1 MGKIQVLDNNTIDQI
16 AAGEVVERPAS
27 VVKELTENAID
38 AGADAITVEIKNG
51 GIEFIRVTDNGCGIA
66 KEDMETAFLRH
77 ATSKIRS
84 IEDLR
89 NVSSMGFRGEAL
101 ASIASVSKVTMI
113 TKTKDSLMGYRLE
126 VDGGDAGQVT
136 EVGAPG
142 GTTIIAAH
150 LFYNVPVR
158 RKFLKSATT
167 EGNVITELM
176 EHLALSR
183 PDISFK
189 LVSNWRNVF
198 YTSGSGDL
206 HNVIYRIYGRDMA
219 KETIAIDYE
228 CDGVVID
235 GYLGTP
241 AVNRPNR
248 NFENYFLNNR
258 YIKNDIV
265 ARGLEDGY
273 KGYTMQHKFPFCV
286 LHIDMPA
293 GDVDVNVHPGKMD
306 VRFKDREGMY
316 EHIAKAVAAALHDH
330 EMIPEAEIG
339 RDRKLYRPEVA
350 EAPEPYEAGRRSEFK
365 DMNIAEESDSDTAS
379 ATDSMATANQLSG
392 IVSDTAETAVS
403 DILTSSDISA
413 TCNDSRSSQT
423 EKTSGLTEDREQNDI
438 EASPKLTK
446 DNRDIFTV
454 DFSDDED
461 VVLQDFSKERA
472 ADENY
477 KNTSAAADSRN
488 KTTEDKN
495 PVYHNAVQ
503 LEILPKERV
512 ISANARKRYELIGP
526 AFNTYWMFTYD
537 GKLYFADQ
545 HAAHEKVN
553 YERLIKKYKEREIY
567 KQQLNPPIIVNLS
580 GEEREVL
587 EKFKGYFDELGF
599 EVNNFGGMDY
609 SLNTVPLELYRKD
622 AKTFFMEI
630 LNDLCLRGVR
640 ETPDIINKIM
650 ASVACKSA
658 VKGGDVISR
667 EEMDKILDELLTLEN
682 PYHCPHGRP
691 TVFSISRT
699 ELEKK
704 FKRIVS

>member
-113 TKTKDSLMGYRLE
+113 TRQKDSLMGYRLE
-126 VDGGDAGQVT
+126 VDGGNTGQVT

-150 LFYNVPVR
+150 LFYNIPVR

-189 LVSNWRNVF
+189 LVSNGRNVF

-206 HNVIYRIYGRDMA
+206 QNVIYRIYGRDMA
-219 KETIAIDYE
+219 KETVAIDYE
-228 CDGVVID
+228 CDGIVID

-286 LHIDMPA
+286 LHIGMPA

-316 EHIAKAVAAALHDH
+316 EHIAKAVADALHAH
-330 EMIPEAEIG
+330 EMIPEAEIDH
-339 RDRKLYRPEVA
+339 DRKLYTPVVT
-350 EAPEPYEAGRRSEFK
+350 EAPEPYETGRRNEFK
-365 DMNIAEESDSDTAS
+365 DKNFCKTATNIGT
-379 ATDSMATANQLSG
+379 
-392 IVSDTAETAVS
+392 
-403 DILTSSDISA
+403 
-413 TCNDSRSSQT
+413 SQT
-423 EKTSGLTEDREQNDI
+423 ESTSGITEYIEQNDNDS
-438 EASPKLTK
+438 SPELTK

-472 ADENY
+472 AV
-477 KNTSAAADSRN
+477 KNDKKTVADSDTDNIN

-495 PVYHNAVQ
+495 PVYNNAVQ

-599 EVNNFGGMDY
+599 EVDNFGGMDY

-658 VKGGDVISR
+658 VKGGDMISR

-691 TVFSISRT
+691 TMFSLSRT

>member
-89 NVSSMGFRGEAL
+89 NVAFMGFRGEAL

-113 TKTKDSLMGYRLE
+113 TRQKESLMGYRLE
-126 VDGGDAGQVT
+126 VDGGNAGQVT

-189 LVSNWRNVF
+189 LVSNGRNVF

-206 HNVIYRIYGRDMA
+206 QNVIYRIYGRDMA
-219 KETIAIDYE
+219 KETVAIDYE
-228 CDGVVID
+228 CDGIVID

-286 LHIDMPA
+286 LHIGMPA

-316 EHIAKAVAAALHDH
+316 EHIAKAVADALHAH
-330 EMIPEAEIG
+330 EMIPEAEIDH
-339 RDRKLYRPEVA
+339 DRKLYTPVVT
-350 EAPEPYEAGRRSEFK
+350 EAPEPYETGRRNEFK
-365 DMNIAEESDSDTAS
+365 DKNFSET
-379 ATDSMATANQLSG
+379 ATDIGT
-392 IVSDTAETAVS
+392 
-403 DILTSSDISA
+403 
-413 TCNDSRSSQT
+413 SQT
-423 EKTSGLTEDREQNDI
+423 ESTSGITEYIEQNDNDS
-438 EASPKLTK
+438 SPELTK

-461 VVLQDFSKERA
+461 VILQDFSKV
-472 ADENY
+472 NI
-477 KNTSAAADSRN
+477 SAESDRDTEF
-488 KTTEDKN
+488 KTEN
-495 PVYHNAVQ
+495 PVYRNAVQ

-567 KQQLNPPIIVNLS
+567 KQQLNPSIIVNLS

-587 EKFKGYFDELGF
+587 ERFKGYFDELGF
-599 EVNNFGGMDY
+599 EVNSFGGMDY

-658 VKGGDVISR
+658 VKGGDMISR

-691 TVFSISRT
+691 TMFSLSRT

>member
-38 AGADAITVEIKNG
+38 AGADAVTVEIKNG

-66 KEDMETAFLRH
+66 KEDMEIAFLRH
-77 ATSKIRS
+77 ATSKIRN
-84 IEDLR
+84 IEDLK

-113 TKTKDSLMGYRLE
+113 TKPKDSLMGYRLE
-126 VDGGDAGQVT
+126 VDGGVAGQVT

-150 LFYNVPVR
+150 LFYNIPVR

-189 LVSNWRNVF
+189 LVSNGRNVF

-206 HNVIYRIYGRDMA
+206 QNVIYRIYGRDMA

-228 CDGVVID
+228 CDGIVID

-248 NFENYFLNNR
+248 NFENYFLNKR

-316 EHIAKAVAAALHDH
+316 EHIARAVAAALHSH
-330 EMIPEAEIG
+330 EMIPETDLDCE
-339 RDRKLYRPEVA
+339 RKLYRPEVV
-350 EAPEPYEAGRRSEFK
+350 EAPEPYETGRRNAFKENDTVADTENNTDAIYDNTTADDQRQKTEQTNTADLSEQQ
-365 DMNIAEESDSDTAS
+365 EEDDKE
-379 ATDSMATANQLSG
+379 LSP
-392 IVSDTAETAVS
+392 E
-403 DILTSSDISA
+403 
-413 TCNDSRSSQT
+413 
-423 EKTSGLTEDREQNDI
+423 
-438 EASPKLTK
+438 LTK
-446 DNRDIFTV
+446 ANRDIFTV

-461 VVLQDFSKERA
+461 VVLKDFSKERNA
-472 ADENY
+472 TEHDEKADD
-477 KNTSAAADSRN
+477 TSAEVTGNEN
-488 KTTEDKN
+488 KEDRN
-495 PVYHNAVQ
+495 PVYRNAVQ
-503 LEILPKERV
+503 LEILPKDRV

-580 GEEREVL
+580 GEEKEVL

-622 AKTFFMEI
+622 AKTFFMDI

>member
-126 VDGGDAGQVT
+126 VDGGEAGQVT
-136 EVGAPG
+136 EVGAPR

-189 LVSNWRNVF
+189 LVSNGRNVF

-206 HNVIYRIYGRDMA
+206 QNVIYRIYGRDMA
-219 KETIAIDYE
+219 KETVAIDYE
-228 CDGVVID
+228 CDGIVID

-248 NFENYFLNNR
+248 NFENYFLNKR
-258 YIKNDIV
+258 YIKNDVV

-316 EHIAKAVAAALHDH
+316 EHIAKAVADALHAH
-330 EMIPEAEIG
+330 EMIPEAELDH
-339 RDRKLYRPEVA
+339 DRKLYRPEVA
-350 EAPEPYEAGRRSEFK
+350 EAPEPYETGRRNEFK
-365 DMNIAEESDSDTAS
+365 DRNIAEVAEVSESDA
-379 ATDSMATANQLSG
+379 
-392 IVSDTAETAVS
+392 
-403 DILTSSDISA
+403 
-413 TCNDSRSSQT
+413 
-423 EKTSGLTEDREQNDI
+423 
-438 EASPKLTK
+438 LTK
-446 DNRDIFTV
+446 ENRDIFTV

-472 ADENY
+472 AV
-477 KNTSAAADSRN
+477 KNDKKTVSDSDTDNIN

-495 PVYHNAVQ
+495 PVYRNAVQ

-567 KQQLNPPIIVNLS
+567 KQQLNPPVIVNLS

-587 EKFKGYFDELGF
+587 ERFKGYFDELGF

-622 AKTFFMEI
+622 AKTFFMDI

-691 TVFSISRT
+691 TMFSLSRT

>member
-113 TKTKDSLMGYRLE
+113 TRQKDSLMGYRLE
-126 VDGGDAGQVT
+126 VDGGNAGQIT

-150 LFYNVPVR
+150 LFYNIPVR

-189 LVSNWRNVF
+189 LVSNGRNVF

-206 HNVIYRIYGRDMA
+206 QNVIYRIYGRDMA
-219 KETIAIDYE
+219 KETVAIDYE
-228 CDGVVID
+228 CDGIVID

-286 LHIDMPA
+286 LHIGMPA

-316 EHIAKAVAAALHDH
+316 EHIAKAVADALHAH
-330 EMIPEAEIG
+330 EMIPEAEIDH
-339 RDRKLYRPEVA
+339 DRKLYTPVVT
-350 EAPEPYEAGRRSEFK
+350 EAPEPYETGRRNEFK
-365 DMNIAEESDSDTAS
+365 DKNFSET
-379 ATDSMATANQLSG
+379 ATDIGT
-392 IVSDTAETAVS
+392 
-403 DILTSSDISA
+403 
-413 TCNDSRSSQT
+413 SQT
-423 EKTSGLTEDREQNDI
+423 ESTSGITEYIEQNDNDS
-438 EASPKLTK
+438 SPELTK

-461 VVLQDFSKERA
+461 VILQDFSKV
-472 ADENY
+472 NI
-477 KNTSAAADSRN
+477 SAESDRDTEF
-488 KTTEDKN
+488 KTEN
-495 PVYHNAVQ
+495 PVYRNAVQ

-567 KQQLNPPIIVNLS
+567 KQQLNPSIIVNLS

-587 EKFKGYFDELGF
+587 ERFKGYFDELGF
-599 EVNNFGGMDY
+599 EVNSFGGMDY

-658 VKGGDVISR
+658 VKGGDMISR

-691 TVFSISRT
+691 TMFSLSRT

>member
-89 NVSSMGFRGEAL
+89 NVASMGFRGEAL

-113 TKTKDSLMGYRLE
+113 TRQKDSLMGYRLE
-126 VDGGDAGQVT
+126 VDGGNAGQVT

-150 LFYNVPVR
+150 LFYNIPVR

-189 LVSNWRNVF
+189 LVSNGRNVF

-206 HNVIYRIYGRDMA
+206 QNVIYRIYGRDMA
-219 KETIAIDYE
+219 KETVAIDYE
-228 CDGVVID
+228 CDGIVID

-286 LHIDMPA
+286 LHIGMPA

-316 EHIAKAVAAALHDH
+316 EHIAKAVADALHAH
-330 EMIPEAEIG
+330 EMIPEAEIDH
-339 RDRKLYRPEVA
+339 DRKLYTPVVT
-350 EAPEPYEAGRRSEFK
+350 EAPEPYETGRRNEFK
-365 DMNIAEESDSDTAS
+365 DKNFSET
-379 ATDSMATANQLSG
+379 ATDIGT
-392 IVSDTAETAVS
+392 
-403 DILTSSDISA
+403 
-413 TCNDSRSSQT
+413 SQT
-423 EKTSGLTEDREQNDI
+423 ESTSGITEYIEQNDNDS
-438 EASPKLTK
+438 SPELTK

-461 VVLQDFSKERA
+461 VILQDFSKV
-472 ADENY
+472 NI
-477 KNTSAAADSRN
+477 SAESDRDTEF
-488 KTTEDKN
+488 KTEN
-495 PVYHNAVQ
+495 PVYRNAVQ

-587 EKFKGYFDELGF
+587 ERFKGYFDELGF
-599 EVNNFGGMDY
+599 EVNSFGGMDY

-658 VKGGDVISR
+658 VKGGDMISR

-691 TVFSISRT
+691 TMFSLSRT

>member
-89 NVSSMGFRGEAL
+89 NVASMGFRGEAL

-113 TKTKDSLMGYRLE
+113 TRQKDSLMGYRLE
-126 VDGGDAGQVT
+126 VDGGNAGQVT

-150 LFYNVPVR
+150 LFYNIPVR

-189 LVSNWRNVF
+189 LVSNGRNVF

-206 HNVIYRIYGRDMA
+206 QNVIYRIYGRDMA
-219 KETIAIDYE
+219 KETVAIDYE
-228 CDGVVID
+228 CDGIVID

-286 LHIDMPA
+286 LHIGMPA

-306 VRFKDREGMY
+306 VCFKDREGMY
-316 EHIAKAVAAALHDH
+316 EHIAKAVADALHAH
-330 EMIPEAEIG
+330 EMIPEAEIDH
-339 RDRKLYRPEVA
+339 DRKLYTPVVTEV
-350 EAPEPYEAGRRSEFK
+350 PEPYETSRRNEFK
-365 DMNIAEESDSDTAS
+365 DKNFSET
-379 ATDSMATANQLSG
+379 ATDIGT
-392 IVSDTAETAVS
+392 
-403 DILTSSDISA
+403 
-413 TCNDSRSSQT
+413 SQT
-423 EKTSGLTEDREQNDI
+423 ESTSGITEYIEQNDNDS
-438 EASPKLTK
+438 SPELTK

-472 ADENY
+472 AV
-477 KNTSAAADSRN
+477 KNDKKTVADSDTDNIN

-495 PVYHNAVQ
+495 PVYNNAVQ

-599 EVNNFGGMDY
+599 EVDNFGGMDY

-658 VKGGDVISR
+658 VKGGDMISR

-691 TVFSISRT
+691 TMFSLSRT

>member
-89 NVSSMGFRGEAL
+89 NVASMGFRGEAL

-113 TKTKDSLMGYRLE
+113 TRQKESLMGYRLE
-126 VDGGDAGQVT
+126 VDGGNAGQVT

-158 RKFLKSATT
+158 RKFLRSATT

-189 LVSNWRNVF
+189 LVSNGRNVF

-206 HNVIYRIYGRDMA
+206 QNVIYRIYGRDMA
-219 KETIAIDYE
+219 KETVAIDYE
-228 CDGVVID
+228 CDGIVID

-286 LHIDMPA
+286 LHIGMPA

-316 EHIAKAVAAALHDH
+316 EHIAKAVADALHAH
-330 EMIPEAEIG
+330 EMIPEAEIDH
-339 RDRKLYRPEVA
+339 DRKLYTPVVT
-350 EAPEPYEAGRRSEFK
+350 EAPEPYETGRRNEFK
-365 DMNIAEESDSDTAS
+365 DKNFSET
-379 ATDSMATANQLSG
+379 ATDIGT
-392 IVSDTAETAVS
+392 
-403 DILTSSDISA
+403 
-413 TCNDSRSSQT
+413 SQT
-423 EKTSGLTEDREQNDI
+423 ESTSGITEYIEQNDNDS
-438 EASPKLTK
+438 SPELTK

-461 VVLQDFSKERA
+461 VILQDFSKV
-472 ADENY
+472 NI
-477 KNTSAAADSRN
+477 SAESDRDTEF
-488 KTTEDKN
+488 KTEN
-495 PVYHNAVQ
+495 PVYRNAVQ

-567 KQQLNPPIIVNLS
+567 KQQINPPIIVNLS

-587 EKFKGYFDELGF
+587 ERFKGYFDELGF
-599 EVNNFGGMDY
+599 EVNSFGGMDY

-658 VKGGDVISR
+658 VKGGDMISR

-691 TVFSISRT
+691 TMFSLSRT

>member
-89 NVSSMGFRGEAL
+89 NVASMGFRGEAL

-113 TKTKDSLMGYRLE
+113 TRQKESLMGYRLE
-126 VDGGDAGQVT
+126 VDGGNAGQVT

-150 LFYNVPVR
+150 LFYNIPVR

-189 LVSNWRNVF
+189 LVSNGRNVF

-206 HNVIYRIYGRDMA
+206 QNVIYRIYGRDMA
-219 KETIAIDYE
+219 KETVAIDYE
-228 CDGVVID
+228 CDGIVID

-286 LHIDMPA
+286 LHIGMPA

-316 EHIAKAVAAALHDH
+316 EHIAKAVADALHAH
-330 EMIPEAEIG
+330 EMIPEAEIDH
-339 RDRKLYRPEVA
+339 DRKLYTPVVT
-350 EAPEPYEAGRRSEFK
+350 EAPEPYETGRRNEFK
-365 DMNIAEESDSDTAS
+365 DKIFSET
-379 ATDSMATANQLSG
+379 ATDIGT
-392 IVSDTAETAVS
+392 
-403 DILTSSDISA
+403 
-413 TCNDSRSSQT
+413 SQT
-423 EKTSGLTEDREQNDI
+423 ESTSEITEYIEQNDNDS
-438 EASPKLTK
+438 SPELTK

-472 ADENY
+472 AV
-477 KNTSAAADSRN
+477 KNDKKTVADSDNDNIN

-495 PVYHNAVQ
+495 PVYNNAVQ

-587 EKFKGYFDELGF
+587 ERFKGYFDELGF
-599 EVNNFGGMDY
+599 EVNSFGGMDY

-658 VKGGDVISR
+658 VKGGDMISR

-691 TVFSISRT
+691 TMFSLSRT

>member
-89 NVSSMGFRGEAL
+89 NVASMGFRGEAL

-113 TKTKDSLMGYRLE
+113 TRQKESLMGYRLE
-126 VDGGDAGQVT
+126 VDGGNAGQVT

-189 LVSNWRNVF
+189 LVSNGRNVF

-206 HNVIYRIYGRDMA
+206 QNVIYRIYGRDMA
-219 KETIAIDYE
+219 KETVAIDYE
-228 CDGVVID
+228 CDGIVID

-286 LHIDMPA
+286 LHIGMPA

-316 EHIAKAVAAALHDH
+316 EHIAKAVADALHAH
-330 EMIPEAEIG
+330 EMIPEAEIDH
-339 RDRKLYRPEVA
+339 DRKLYTPVVT
-350 EAPEPYEAGRRSEFK
+350 EAPEPYETGRRNEFK
-365 DMNIAEESDSDTAS
+365 DKNFSET
-379 ATDSMATANQLSG
+379 ATDIGT
-392 IVSDTAETAVS
+392 
-403 DILTSSDISA
+403 
-413 TCNDSRSSQT
+413 SQT
-423 EKTSGLTEDREQNDI
+423 ESTSGITEYIEQNDNDS
-438 EASPKLTK
+438 SPELTK

-461 VVLQDFSKERA
+461 VILQDFSKV
-472 ADENY
+472 NI
-477 KNTSAAADSRN
+477 SAESDRDTEF
-488 KTTEDKN
+488 KTEN
-495 PVYHNAVQ
+495 PVYRNAVQ

-587 EKFKGYFDELGF
+587 ERFKGYFDELGF
-599 EVNNFGGMDY
+599 EVNSFGGMDY

-658 VKGGDVISR
+658 VKGGDMISR

-691 TVFSISRT
+691 TMFSLSRT

>member
-113 TKTKDSLMGYRLE
+113 TRQKDSLMGYRLE
-126 VDGGDAGQVT
+126 VDGGNAGQIT

-150 LFYNVPVR
+150 LFYNIPVR

-189 LVSNWRNVF
+189 LVSNGRNVF

-206 HNVIYRIYGRDMA
+206 QNVIYRIYGRDMA
-219 KETIAIDYE
+219 KETVAIDYE
-228 CDGVVID
+228 CDGIVID

-286 LHIDMPA
+286 LHIGMPA

-316 EHIAKAVAAALHDH
+316 EHIAKAVADALHAH
-330 EMIPEAEIG
+330 EMIPEAEIDH
-339 RDRKLYRPEVA
+339 DRKLYTPVVT
-350 EAPEPYEAGRRSEFK
+350 EAPEPYETGRRNEFK
-365 DMNIAEESDSDTAS
+365 DKNFSET
-379 ATDSMATANQLSG
+379 ATDIGT
-392 IVSDTAETAVS
+392 
-403 DILTSSDISA
+403 
-413 TCNDSRSSQT
+413 SQT
-423 EKTSGLTEDREQNDI
+423 ESTSGITEYIEQNDNDS
-438 EASPKLTK
+438 SPELTK

-472 ADENY
+472 AV
-477 KNTSAAADSRN
+477 KNDKKTVADSDTDNIN

-495 PVYHNAVQ
+495 PVYNNAVQ

-512 ISANARKRYELIGP
+512 ISANARKCYELIGP

-587 EKFKGYFDELGF
+587 ERFKGYFDELGF
-599 EVNNFGGMDY
+599 EVNSFGGMDY

-658 VKGGDVISR
+658 VKGGDMISR

-691 TVFSISRT
+691 TMFSLSRT

>member
-113 TKTKDSLMGYRLE
+113 TKPKDSLMGYRLE
-126 VDGGDAGQVT
+126 VDGGVAGQVT

-150 LFYNVPVR
+150 LFYNIPVR

-189 LVSNWRNVF
+189 LVSNGRNVF

-206 HNVIYRIYGRDMA
+206 QNVIYRIYGRDMA

-228 CDGVVID
+228 CDGIVID
-235 GYLGTP
+235 GCLGTP

-248 NFENYFLNNR
+248 NFENYFLNKR

-316 EHIAKAVAAALHDH
+316 EHIAKAVADALHSH
-330 EMIPEAEIG
+330 EMIPEAEI
-339 RDRKLYRPEVA
+339 DHERKLYRPEVA
-350 EAPEPYEAGRRSEFK
+350 EAPEPYEAGRRSAYNEK
-365 DMNIAEESDSDTAS
+365 N
-379 ATDSMATANQLSG
+379 
-392 IVSDTAETAVS
+392 TAE
-403 DILTSSDISA
+403 SSA
-413 TCNDSRSSQT
+413 NDAAP
-423 EKTSGLTEDREQNDI
+423 E
-438 EASPKLTK
+438 LTK

-472 ADENY
+472 ESENGQNTDSSPADNE
-477 KNTSAAADSRN
+477 RPG
-488 KTTEDKN
+488 TEDKN
-495 PVYHNAVQ
+495 PVYRNAVQ

-609 SLNTVPLELYRKD
+609 ALNTIPLESYRKD
-622 AKTFFMEI
+622 AKTFFMDI

-650 ASVACKSA
+650 ASIACKSA

-667 EEMDKILDELLTLEN
+667 EEMDKILDELLTLDN

>member
-51 GIEFIRVTDNGCGIA
+51 GIEFIRVTDNGCGIE

-126 VDGGDAGQVT
+126 VDGGEAGQVT

-142 GTTIIAAH
+142 GTTIIATH

-189 LVSNWRNVF
+189 LVSNGRNVF

-206 HNVIYRIYGRDMA
+206 QSVIYRIYGRDMA
-219 KETIAIDYE
+219 KETVAIDYE
-228 CDGVVID
+228 CDGIVID

-248 NFENYFLNNR
+248 NFENYFLNKR
-258 YIKNDIV
+258 YIKNDVV

-316 EHIAKAVAAALHDH
+316 EHIAKAVADALHAH
-330 EMIPEAEIG
+330 EMIPEAELDH
-339 RDRKLYRPEVA
+339 DRKLYRPEIA
-350 EAPEPYEAGRRSEFK
+350 EAPEPYESGRRSENK
-365 DMNIAEESDSDTAS
+365 
-379 ATDSMATANQLSG
+379 
-392 IVSDTAETAVS
+392 
-403 DILTSSDISA
+403 
-413 TCNDSRSSQT
+413 
-423 EKTSGLTEDREQNDI
+423 DREIDGESEND
-438 EASPKLTK
+438 ALTK

-461 VVLQDFSKERA
+461 VVLQDFSKERDD
-472 ADENY
+472 ADISDSDSGN
-477 KNTSAAADSRN
+477 KN
-488 KTTEDKN
+488 TEDKN
-495 PVYHNAVQ
+495 PVYRNAVQ

-567 KQQLNPPIIVNLS
+567 KQQLNPPVIVNLS

-587 EKFKGYFDELGF
+587 ERFKGYFDELGF

-622 AKTFFMEI
+622 AKTFFMDI

-691 TVFSISRT
+691 TMFSLSRT

>member
-38 AGADAITVEIKNG
+38 AGADAITVEIKDG

-89 NVSSMGFRGEAL
+89 NVASMGFRGEAL

-113 TKTKDSLMGYRLE
+113 TRQKDSLMGYRLE
-126 VDGGDAGQVT
+126 VDGGNAGQVT

-189 LVSNWRNVF
+189 LVSNGRNVF

-206 HNVIYRIYGRDMA
+206 QNVIYRIYGRDMA
-219 KETIAIDYE
+219 KETVAIDYE
-228 CDGVVID
+228 CDGIVID

-286 LHIDMPA
+286 LHIGMPA
-293 GDVDVNVHPGKMD
+293 GEVDVNVHPGKMD

-316 EHIAKAVAAALHDH
+316 EHIAKAVADALHAH
-330 EMIPEAEIG
+330 EMIPEAEIDH
-339 RDRKLYRPEVA
+339 DRKLYTPVVT
-350 EAPEPYEAGRRSEFK
+350 EAPEPYETGRRNAIITENGIALDNVQKNKK
-365 DMNIAEESDSDTAS
+365 DIPESAADST
-379 ATDSMATANQLSG
+379 
-392 IVSDTAETAVS
+392 
-403 DILTSSDISA
+403 
-413 TCNDSRSSQT
+413 
-423 EKTSGLTEDREQNDI
+423 
-438 EASPKLTK
+438 KLTK

-461 VVLQDFSKERA
+461 VILQDFSKVNISAESDR
-472 ADENY
+472 DTEFKTEHDKESHTESGNEGITSS
-477 KNTSAAADSRN
+477 KNTQG
-488 KTTEDKN
+488 TDKN
-495 PVYHNAVQ
+495 PVYRNAVQ

-587 EKFKGYFDELGF
+587 ERFKGYFDELGF
-599 EVNNFGGMDY
+599 EVNSFGGMDY

-658 VKGGDVISR
+658 VKGGDMISR

-691 TVFSISRT
+691 TMFSLSRT

>member
-89 NVSSMGFRGEAL
+89 NVASMGFRGEAL

-113 TKTKDSLMGYRLE
+113 TRQKESLMGYRLE
-126 VDGGDAGQVT
+126 VDGGNAGQVT

-189 LVSNWRNVF
+189 LVSNGRNVF

-206 HNVIYRIYGRDMA
+206 QNVIYRIYGRDMA
-219 KETIAIDYE
+219 KETVAIDYE
-228 CDGVVID
+228 CDGIVID

-286 LHIDMPA
+286 LHIGMPA

-316 EHIAKAVAAALHDH
+316 EHIAKAVADALHAH
-330 EMIPEAEIG
+330 EMIPEAEIDH
-339 RDRKLYRPEVA
+339 DRKLYTPVVT
-350 EAPEPYEAGRRSEFK
+350 EAPEPYETGRRNEFK
-365 DMNIAEESDSDTAS
+365 DKKFSET
-379 ATDSMATANQLSG
+379 ATDIGT
-392 IVSDTAETAVS
+392 
-403 DILTSSDISA
+403 
-413 TCNDSRSSQT
+413 SQT
-423 EKTSGLTEDREQNDI
+423 ESTSGITEYIEQDDNDS
-438 EASPKLTK
+438 SPELTK

-461 VVLQDFSKERA
+461 VILQDFSKKRA
-472 ADENY
+472 AV
-477 KNTSAAADSRN
+477 KNDKKTVADSDTDNIN

-495 PVYHNAVQ
+495 PVYNNAVQ

-587 EKFKGYFDELGF
+587 ERFKGYFDELGF
-599 EVNNFGGMDY
+599 EVNSFGGMDY

-658 VKGGDVISR
+658 VKGGDMISR

-691 TVFSISRT
+691 TMFSLSRT

>member
-126 VDGGDAGQVT
+126 VDGGEAGQVT

-189 LVSNWRNVF
+189 LVSNGRNVF

-206 HNVIYRIYGRDMA
+206 QNVIYRIYGRDMA
-219 KETIAIDYE
+219 KETVAIDYE
-228 CDGVVID
+228 CDGIVID

-248 NFENYFLNNR
+248 NFENYFLNKR
-258 YIKNDIV
+258 YIKNDVV

-316 EHIAKAVAAALHDH
+316 EHIAKAVAAALHAH
-330 EMIPEAEIG
+330 EMIPEAELDH
-339 RDRKLYRPEVA
+339 DRKLYRPEIA
-350 EAPEPYEAGRRSEFK
+350 EAPEPYESGRRSEFK
-365 DMNIAEESDSDTAS
+365 DRNIAEVAEVSESDA
-379 ATDSMATANQLSG
+379 
-392 IVSDTAETAVS
+392 
-403 DILTSSDISA
+403 
-413 TCNDSRSSQT
+413 
-423 EKTSGLTEDREQNDI
+423 
-438 EASPKLTK
+438 LTK
-446 DNRDIFTV
+446 ENRDIFTV

-472 ADENY
+472 AV
-477 KNTSAAADSRN
+477 KNDKKTVSDSDTDNIN
-488 KTTEDKN
+488 KTTEEKN
-495 PVYHNAVQ
+495 PVYRNAVQ

-567 KQQLNPPIIVNLS
+567 KQQLNPPVIVNLS

-587 EKFKGYFDELGF
+587 ERFKGYFDELGF

-622 AKTFFMEI
+622 AKTFFMDI

-691 TVFSISRT
+691 TMFSLSRT

>member
-66 KEDMETAFLRH
+66 QEDMETAFLRH

-113 TKTKDSLMGYRLE
+113 TKPKDSLMGYRLE
-126 VDGGDAGQVT
+126 VDGGVAGQVT

-150 LFYNVPVR
+150 LFYNIPVR

-189 LVSNWRNVF
+189 LVSNGRNVF

-206 HNVIYRIYGRDMA
+206 QNVIYRIYGRDMA

-228 CDGVVID
+228 CDGIVID

-248 NFENYFLNNR
+248 NFENYFLNKR

-316 EHIAKAVAAALHDH
+316 EHIAKAVADALHSH
-330 EMIPEAEIG
+330 EMIPEAEI
-339 RDRKLYRPEVA
+339 DHERKLYRPEVA
-350 EAPEPYEAGRRSEFK
+350 EAPEPYEAGRRSAYNEK
-365 DMNIAEESDSDTAS
+365 NTAESSANDTDG
-379 ATDSMATANQLSG
+379 ATDSLKKSEAA
-392 IVSDTAETAVS
+392 
-403 DILTSSDISA
+403 DISDDMNA
-413 TCNDSRSSQT
+413 AGNVTESDLKKNTSALMEHHEPEGNDAVP
-423 EKTSGLTEDREQNDI
+423 E
-438 EASPKLTK
+438 LTK

-472 ADENY
+472 ESENGQNTDSSPADNE
-477 KNTSAAADSRN
+477 RPG
-488 KTTEDKN
+488 TEDKN
-495 PVYHNAVQ
+495 PVYRNAVQ

-599 EVNNFGGMDY
+599 EIDNFGGMDY
-609 SLNTVPLELYRKD
+609 ALNTIPLESYRKD
-622 AKTFFMEI
+622 AKTFFMDI

-650 ASVACKSA
+650 ASIACKSA

-667 EEMDKILDELLTLEN
+667 EEMDKILDELLTLDN

>member
-126 VDGGDAGQVT
+126 VDGGEAGQVT

-189 LVSNWRNVF
+189 LVSNGRNVF

-206 HNVIYRIYGRDMA
+206 QNVIYRIYGRDMA
-219 KETIAIDYE
+219 KETVAIDYE
-228 CDGVVID
+228 CDGIVID

-248 NFENYFLNNR
+248 NFENYFLNKR
-258 YIKNDIV
+258 YIKNDVV

-316 EHIAKAVAAALHDH
+316 EHIAKAVADALHAH
-330 EMIPEAEIG
+330 EMIPEAEIDH
-339 RDRKLYRPEVA
+339 DRKLYRPEVA
-350 EAPEPYEAGRRSEFK
+350 EAPEPYETGRRNEFK
-365 DMNIAEESDSDTAS
+365 DRNIAEVAEVSESDA
-379 ATDSMATANQLSG
+379 
-392 IVSDTAETAVS
+392 
-403 DILTSSDISA
+403 
-413 TCNDSRSSQT
+413 
-423 EKTSGLTEDREQNDI
+423 
-438 EASPKLTK
+438 LTK
-446 DNRDIFTV
+446 ENRDIFTV

-461 VVLQDFSKERA
+461 VVLQDFSKEGA
-472 ADENY
+472 AV
-477 KNTSAAADSRN
+477 KNDKKTVSDSDTDNIN

-495 PVYHNAVQ
+495 PVYRNAVQ

-567 KQQLNPPIIVNLS
+567 KQQLNPPVIVNLS

-587 EKFKGYFDELGF
+587 ERFKGYFDELGF

-622 AKTFFMEI
+622 AKTFFMDI

-691 TVFSISRT
+691 TMFSLSRT

>member
-89 NVSSMGFRGEAL
+89 NVASMGFRGEAL

-113 TKTKDSLMGYRLE
+113 TRQKESLMGYRLE
-126 VDGGDAGQVT
+126 VDGGNAGQVT

-189 LVSNWRNVF
+189 LVSNGRNVF

-206 HNVIYRIYGRDMA
+206 QNVIYRIYGRDMA
-219 KETIAIDYE
+219 KETVAIDYE
-228 CDGVVID
+228 CDGIVID

-286 LHIDMPA
+286 LHIGMPA

-316 EHIAKAVAAALHDH
+316 EHIAKAVADALHAH
-330 EMIPEAEIG
+330 EMIPEAEIDH
-339 RDRKLYRPEVA
+339 DRKLYTPVVT
-350 EAPEPYEAGRRSEFK
+350 EAPEPYETGRRNEFK
-365 DMNIAEESDSDTAS
+365 DKNFSET
-379 ATDSMATANQLSG
+379 ATDIGT
-392 IVSDTAETAVS
+392 
-403 DILTSSDISA
+403 
-413 TCNDSRSSQT
+413 SQT
-423 EKTSGLTEDREQNDI
+423 ESTSGITEYIEQNDNDS
-438 EASPKLTK
+438 SPELTK

-461 VVLQDFSKERA
+461 VILQDFSKV
-472 ADENY
+472 NI
-477 KNTSAAADSRN
+477 SAESDRDTEF
-488 KTTEDKN
+488 KTEN
-495 PVYHNAVQ
+495 PVYRNAVQ

-567 KQQLNPPIIVNLS
+567 KQQLNPPVIVNLS

-587 EKFKGYFDELGF
+587 ERFKGYFDELGF
-599 EVNNFGGMDY
+599 EVNSFGGMDY

-658 VKGGDVISR
+658 VKGGDMISR

-691 TVFSISRT
+691 TMFSLSRT